1 MTIEETLFSRDE
13 RAPELDNDAPELDN
27 DMSEAA
33 WDVATVQLADA
44 ARVEMPQGMKIIV
57 VPVQP
62 GETVEL
68 PTDTEQGL
76 LAELGPQGNLAF
88 VVDGRTIILQ
98 GYAEANDKSPVT
110 VVTDDGDRVDVAAI
124 IAATDP
130 SIDIQTAA
138 GPATGPQGDTAAV
151 GSGIFTPFPAAGELG
166 GFNGAGVLGGTALQY
181 KLITDQTKIF
191 DLDDDRDLGSGVK
204 NSVPHA
210 HPDSAT
216 VTQAIATNYQL
227 MLVID
232 VSTSMSEAITRP
244 DGSVTTRMDLQK
256 AAVITMLA
264 SYATA
269 ATGFVNIKMVQFSD
283 NANYFGGTNAA
294 TFVDITNPA
303 NLAAVIAAINGLTPV
318 ANTDYD
324 TALATAQAGIEDPSW
339 VSTTATTKGL
349 VYFFSDGKPTVD
361 TGTPDAASSYP
372 GGDKDNAINQTEEDL
387 WEGRTSAA
395 GFTTGLADKGV
406 VSIAVGLGADV
417 AADLTALQQ
426 LGRVAYYNETFPDQS
441 VIVVN
446 DENQLLSEI
455 IQTVPATITGNVLTN
470 DDPGAD
476 GYGTPHITAISAII
490 DADTT
495 AQIITATATGFT
507 VETNNGVL
515 TLDTTTGDFS
525 YTAAPGSGG
534 HEDTFTYT
542 IQDGFLADTDS
553 ATLTVTIAP
562 PTMVTGT
569 APFTATNGHDFI
581 IGDDANNTIHGNDG
595 TDSIQGGYGNDILDG
610 GKGNDALYGQ
620 EGNDTLGGGDGND
633 TLLGGNGDDKVDGG
647 DGIDLLSGGV
657 GNDTLDGGNDSVGDV
672 LSGGI
677 GEDTLIFRGLE
688 DTYDGGAD
696 SFNPT
701 KASAPGD
708 ILDISGAAS
717 IDFTTVD
724 DSKIED
730 IETLRMT
737 GGGGT
742 SITLNAND
750 VISDFEAGTIDP
762 GGSGAGGAYGKEP
775 VLRIDGDAGDSVTLS
790 GGGGNWLEATGSTG
804 APAGYTLYV
813 HEASGSSPGA
823 NEDAYVLVQN
833 TVTVT
838 AAP

>member
-1 MTIEETLFSRDE
+1 MTIEGTLFSRDE
-13 RAPELDNDAPELDN
+13 RA
-27 DMSEAA
+27 SEFDSDVSEGAL
-33 WDVATVQLADA
+33 DVATVQLAVADA
-44 ARVEMPQGMKIIV
+44 ARVETPHGMKIIV
-57 VPVQP
+57 VPVRP

-68 PTDTEQGL
+68 PTDTAQGL

-88 VVDGRTIILQ
+88 VIDGRTIILQ
-98 GYAEANDKSPVT
+98 GYAEANEKSPVT
-110 VVTDDGDRVDVAAI
+110 VVTDDGDRVDVAAV

-130 SIDIQTAA
+130 SLDIQTAA
-138 GPATGPQGDTAAV
+138 GPAAGPQGNTDAV
-151 GSGIFTPFPAAGELG
+151 GSGIFIPFPAAGELG
-166 GFNGAGVLGGTALQY
+166 GLNAAGVLGGTALQY
-181 KLITDQTKIF
+181 KLITDQTKLF
-191 DLDDDRDLGSGVK
+191 DFDDDRDRDLGPGVK
-204 NSVPHA
+204 NSVPDA
-210 HPDSAT
+210 NPDSAT

-232 VSTSMSEAITRP
+232 VSTSMLEDVTRP

-256 AAVITMLA
+256 AAVITMLE
-264 SYATA
+264 SYAAA

-283 NANYFGGTNAA
+283 SADYFGGTDAS

-303 NLAAVIAAINGLTPV
+303 NLAAVVAAINALTPL

-324 TALATAQAGIEDPSW
+324 TALATAQAGIEDASW
-339 VSTTATTKGL
+339 VGTTATTRGL

-361 TGTPDAASSYP
+361 SGTPDSASSYP

-387 WEGRTSAA
+387 WEGRTSAV

-495 AQIITATATGFT
+495 AQIITATATGFK

-515 TLDTTTGDFS
+515 SLDTTTGDFS
-525 YTAAPGSGG
+525 YTAVPGSGG

-542 IQDGFLADTDS
+542 IQDGFLGDTDS

-569 APFTATNGHDFI
+569 APFTATTGHDFI
-581 IGDDANNTIHGNDG
+581 IGDDANNIIHGDDG

-620 EGNDTLGGGDGND
+620 EGNDTLAGGDGND
-633 TLLGGNGDDKVDGG
+633 TLLGGNGDDKIDGG
-647 DGIDLLSGGV
+647 DGVDLLSGGA

-677 GEDTLIFRGLE
+677 GEDILIFRGLE
-688 DTYDGGAD
+688 DTYNGGAD
-696 SFNPT
+696 AFDPT

-750 VISDFEAGTIDP
+750 VINDFEAGTIDP
-762 GGSGAGGAYGKEP
+762 GGSGAGGAYDKAP

-790 GGGGNWLEATGSTG
+790 GDGGNWLEATGSTG

-823 NEDAYVLVQN
+823 NEDAYALVQN
-833 TVTVT
+833 GVTVT